1 MNIRQ
6 VFFISFSFFISLSVL
21 AADRSTQPVRTEVYR
36 LERRDSVLLVDLAVD
51 LTSVRLA
58 PDCTVYLIPLRAR
71 PAIHCRGR
79 PVCAMVLIAICCI
92 AVAGPW
98 ALLRD
103 WRRFLLI
110 LCFVREITPCPTFII
125 ESKFLMRHGWK
136 MRKCGCGIPIA
147 IAMPAWYL
155 LPCRQSR
162 YRHRLYNGRI
172 L

>member
-6 VFFISFSFFISLSVL
+6 AFFISFSFFISLSVL

-51 LTSVRLA
+51 LTSVHLA
-58 PDCTVYLIPLRAR
+58 PDCTVYLFPLLSSGNAADSLSLPPIVLNGPQSDLMYRRRRA
-71 PAIHCRGR
+71 
-79 PVCAMVLIAICCI
+79 
-92 AVAGPW
+92 W

-110 LCFVREITPCPTFII
+110 LCFVRGITPCPTFII

-136 MRKCGCGIPIA
+136 M
-147 IAMPAWYL
+147 
-155 LPCRQSR
+155 
-162 YRHRLYNGRI
+162 
-172 L
+172 